1 MKETRQILGKQY
13 FRAKFDKST
22 VNVDKRTVD
31 VVFVTERK
39 VAMANW
45 RMGTFYE
52 ILPCN
57 EENGDITR
65 LNSGAPL
72 CDTHDTSTVRGGLGV
87 VEKAWFD
94 GGVGRATVRFSKRD
108 DVEGVFQDV
117 QDGIITGI
125 SVGYNV
131 YEYEE
136 IGVQDNLPLIRA
148 NKWEACEISLALV
161 QADPGSAVGRS
172 QENQESKD
180 VSFIRNNK
188 NSNTMTP
195 EEKAA
200 LAAERKRSADIVKLC
215 RAANLSAEFAQE
227 LIEGEFP
234 LEECRTRITA
244 ESAKP
249 APVDRAGVAKEER
262 TRISE
267 IHKAVRVAGLDPTFA
282 DSLIDDGI
290 ALNEARAKIID
301 AAHEKNPVTPKVQS
315 GVTTGVDEKD
325 KKVRG
330 MESCIMHRAGVI
342 KADAAGDPG
351 EFRGMTMMDLAKEC
365 LTLAGVQWRGMTQM
379 QIAGRA
385 LQMVRDGGGG
395 LSTGDF
401 SFILQ
406 NVMNKTLRAMYD
418 LQTRTFTPW
427 SRKTTATDFKNM
439 LRTQLSDVK
448 LAQVQEGGEYSFAT
462 VADSGE
468 TYKVAKYGK
477 IVNIDWET
485 IVNDDLNAFS
495 RVPTLL
501 AGAVAQLQGD
511 LMYAI
516 LTGSQVMGDGN
527 QLFDATNH
535 GNLTTGPGTPISVAS
550 LGVARKQ
557 FRQQK
562 SPGGNVL
569 NLAPKY
575 LIVGP
580 QQEMAALQFTS
591 QNYVATKNADINV
604 WVGMLQ
610 VVVDARITDLSWY
623 LAADPMIIDTAEYAT
638 LEGQDIYSETRY
650 GFDVDALQ
658 YKVRT
663 VFGAKAIEWRSF
675 YKNAG
680 A

>member
-1 MKETRQILGKQY
+1 MKEKRQILGKQY
-13 FRAKFDKST
+13 FRAQFDKESID
-22 VNVDKRTVD
+22 VDKRTVD
-31 VVFVTERK
+31 VVFATERQ
-39 VAMANW
+39 VCMYNW
-45 RMGTFYE
+45 DIGLFYE
-52 ILPCN
+52 VLPCN
-57 EENGDITR
+57 DLNGDISR

-72 CDTHDTSTVRGGLGV
+72 CDTHDTSSVRSGLGV
-87 VEKAWFD
+87 VSKGWFD
-94 GGVGRATVRFSKRD
+94 NGVGRATVRFSKRA
-108 DVEGVFQDV
+108 DVEPVWQDV
-117 QDGIITGI
+117 QDGIITGV

-136 IGVQDNLPLIRA
+136 VGVKDNLPLVRA
-148 NKWEACEISLALV
+148 NKWEATEISLALV
-161 QADPGSAVGRS
+161 QADIDSAIGRAKGN
-172 QENQESKD
+172 EDKHEIT
-180 VSFIRNNK
+180 FISNNK
-188 NSNTMTP
+188 NSNTMTA

-200 LAAERKRSADIVKLC
+200 LKAERTRSAQIVKLC
-215 RAANLSAEFAQE
+215 RAANVSAEFEQE
-227 LIEGEFP
+227 LIESEFT
-234 LEECRTRITA
+234 LEECRAKITD
-244 ESAKP
+244 ESKKP
-249 APVDRAGVAKEER
+249 APVNATEVAKQER
-262 TRISE
+262 SRIAE
-267 IHKAVRVAGLDPTFA
+267 IRKAVRVAGLEETFA
-282 DSLIDDGI
+282 DPLIDGGI
-290 ALNEARAKIID
+290 TLDLARAQIID
-301 AAHEKNPVTPKVQS
+301 AAHTKNPVTPKVQS
-315 GVTTGVDEKD
+315 GVTVAADEAD

-330 MESCIMHRAGVI
+330 MESSILQRSGLVKPEVAGE
-342 KADAAGDPG
+342 PG
-351 EFRGMTMMDLAKEC
+351 EFRGATLMDIAKEC
-365 LTLAGVQWRGMTQM
+365 LRTANIEVRGLTQM
-379 QIAGRA
+379 QIATRA
-385 LQMVRDGGGG
+385 LQMTRDGGGG
-395 LSTGDF
+395 LATGDF
-401 SFILQ
+401 AYILQ
-406 NVMNKTLRAMYD
+406 NVLNKTLRAMYD

-427 SRKTTATDFKNM
+427 SRKSTASDFKNM

-448 LAQVQEGGEYSFAT
+448 LSQVREGGEYSFAT
-462 VADSGE
+462 LADSGE

-485 IVNDDLNAFS
+485 VVNDDLNAFS

-511 LMYAI
+511 LMYAL
-516 LTGSQVMGDGN
+516 LTASQVMGDGN

-535 GNLTTGPGTPISVAS
+535 VNYTSAGTAISVAS
-550 LGVARKQ
+550 LGVARKL

-569 NLAPKY
+569 NLAPKF

-610 VVVDARITDLSWY
+610 VIVDARITDLSWY

-658 YKVRT
+658 YKVRS
-663 VFGAKAIEWRSF
+663 VFGCKAIDWRSF